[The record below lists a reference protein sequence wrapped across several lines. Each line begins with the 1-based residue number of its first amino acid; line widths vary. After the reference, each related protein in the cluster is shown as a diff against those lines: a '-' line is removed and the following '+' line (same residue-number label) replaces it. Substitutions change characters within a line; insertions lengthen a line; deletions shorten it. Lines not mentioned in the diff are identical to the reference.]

1 MKYEVAIYER
11 RVHKVDVESD
21 SSEKALAFAYELL
34 SNAPAELLKFVNYR
48 YDGDYLG
55 VHEVLE
61 IKENA

>member
-1 MKYEVAIYER
+1 MKYEIAIYEKR
-11 RVHKVDVESD
+11 IHKVDVESE

-34 SNAPAELLKFVNYR
+34 TNAPAEILKFVNYR
-48 YDGDYLG
+48 YDGEYLG